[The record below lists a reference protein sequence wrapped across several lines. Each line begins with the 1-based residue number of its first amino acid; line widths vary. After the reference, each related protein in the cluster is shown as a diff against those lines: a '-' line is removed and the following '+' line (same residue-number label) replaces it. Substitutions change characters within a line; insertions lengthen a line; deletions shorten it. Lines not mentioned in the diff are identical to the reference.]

1 MLCVNV
7 TVITGGDK
15 RNVCLII
22 HYLCSDLMQI
32 SIFTLDEILGNN
44 FVEPHHFLEVSVL
57 KKYFHL
63 EEVFFSTVNDV
74 SFLFIK

>member
-1 MLCVNV
+1 
-7 TVITGGDK
+7 
-15 RNVCLII
+15 
-22 HYLCSDLMQI
+22 MQI

-63 EEVFFSTVNDV
+63 EEVFFSTINDV